1 MKAPFYPV
9 FLLKLTPGHVFNTVL
24 YHLGFMHNTNISVAP
39 VHSYSGCEKYHRFH
53 IEVLLA
59 ELRLFP
65 SLRAPWTV
73 HGVTDQDTRQNFVT
87 ELHARDMQGRVR

>member
-1 MKAPFYPV
+1 M

-39 VHSYSGCEKYHRFH
+39 VHSYSGCEKYHRFY

>member
-1 MKAPFYPV
+1 MKAPFCPV
-9 FLLKLTPGHVFNTVL
+9 FLLKLTPGHVVKDCVK
-24 YHLGFMHNTNISVAP
+24 HLGFMHNTNISVAP
-39 VHSYSGCEKYHRFH
+39 VHSYSGYEKYHRFY

-73 HGVTDQDTRQNFVT
+73 HGVTGQDTRQNFVT